1 MTFSLQ
7 PGRPWLVAASLAA
20 ACGIAQAAPLQVSSG
35 GLNSLGPSLSADGS
49 RLAFYSASNIGGTNP
64 DNNFEVF
71 VYERASGQTRQITD
85 MPGGIQ
91 AGGSQEPSLSGDG
104 SRLAFQRFQV
114 SGNTALFQTQSYDLN
129 SHTLTTLTPL
139 GGAFEQ
145 SAISGDGKR
154 IAVSTDNLGVRFYDA
169 ASQSFSAVVAPS
181 VFNMSMSG
189 DGKRLAYEGMGG
201 VKLFDVDTG
210 ITTAVAPQNG
220 AFNQRPM
227 LSADGSRLTFV
238 STFNPLGQNAD
249 GNREL
254 FSFDTLTQSFEQ
266 LTHTAGGQMDLG
278 GISGDGSRIA
288 FSSSADLVGEN
299 ADGNVEVFVYDL
311 LAGDFQQ
318 VTHALD
324 GFSVD
329 ATISEDGLT
338 VAYVAS
344 RDRGPMQVFIDA
356 LEPRQPDGRL
366 PEPASLALVLAALA
380 LLPTVRRARSN

>member
-1 MTFSLQ
+1 
-7 PGRPWLVAASLAA
+7 
-20 ACGIAQAAPLQVSSG
+20 
-35 GLNSLGPSLSADGS
+35 
-49 RLAFYSASNIGGTNP
+49 
-64 DNNFEVF
+64 
-71 VYERASGQTRQITD
+71 
-85 MPGGIQ
+85 
-91 AGGSQEPSLSGDG
+91 
-104 SRLAFQRFQV
+104 
-114 SGNTALFQTQSYDLN
+114 
-129 SHTLTTLTPL
+129 
-139 GGAFEQ
+139 
-145 SAISGDGKR
+145 
-154 IAVSTDNLGVRFYDA
+154 
-169 ASQSFSAVVAPS
+169 
-181 VFNMSMSG
+181 
-189 DGKRLAYEGMGG
+189 
-201 VKLFDVDTG
+201 
-210 ITTAVAPQNG
+210 VAPQNG

-266 LTHTAGGQMDLG
+266 LTHTVGGQLDLG

-356 LEPRQPDGRL
+356 LEPRQPNGRL

-380 LLPTVRRARSN
+380 LLPTVRRVRSN